1 MSTEIFGVK
10 DLLESLVR
18 LEQNG
23 HKFYSQA
30 SEKFD
35 DLEIRE
41 FFKFLAEE
49 ELGHEKLY
57 KSLAEELGSNVSNTT
72 RESYDDEYN
81 EYLQSL
87 VENTFNFDLDESL
100 TDVKAVYKFAMGL
113 EKDTII
119 FIGEIRKLLPDFKA
133 DIFERV
139 EKEERKHIHLIDQWY
154 KKHIAK

>member
-1 MSTEIFGVK
+1 MSTEIFGVR

-23 HKFYSQA
+23 YNFYSEA
-30 SEKFD
+30 SKKFD

-49 ELGHEKLY
+49 ELGHEQLY
-57 KSLAEELGSNVSNTT
+57 KGLAEEVGSNVSNTS
-72 RESYDDEYN
+72 RSSYDEEYN
-81 EYLQSL
+81 EYLKSL
-87 VENTFNFDLDESL
+87 VENSFDFNLDENL
-100 TDVKAVYKFAMGL
+100 TDVKAVYKFALGL

-119 FIGEIRKLLPDFKA
+119 FIGEIRNLLPDFKK

-139 EKEERKHIHLIDQWY
+139 EKEERNHIKLINDWY
-154 KKHIAK
+154 RKYIEK